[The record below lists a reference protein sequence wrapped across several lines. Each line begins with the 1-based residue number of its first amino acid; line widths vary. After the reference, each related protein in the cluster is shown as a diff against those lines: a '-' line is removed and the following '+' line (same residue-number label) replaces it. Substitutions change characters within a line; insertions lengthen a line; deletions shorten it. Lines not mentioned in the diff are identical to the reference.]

1 MTSSL
6 LAPPEMV
13 VAAGGTISFVY
24 HTTWKVLFLYGVT
37 IGVSVQMFYLI
48 WQKGKQDEMIRRQF
62 TPIVLGILLL
72 YAGNVVIFLPMFKG
86 FPVDILTGIVNVF
99 CLFHVLYARRM
110 FKLTLLVS
118 KGSCYVIA
126 AICSL
131 LVFSNVVF
139 LLRRFVVEK
148 FPGFANYDILIVSVV
163 FLIATV
169 CIYQA
174 LKHLLDKIFIREEL
188 VRSETLKEFSAA
200 VSRSLNINEILD
212 VMVQVIQD
220 TIGVKKVYV
229 CLINN
234 SGDQYQ
240 ISYSTSALDKRSYY
254 LKRDNPVVVWL
265 ERNNSCLLMKDF
277 RRAVVYKSMWETEK
291 QLLLDLEIECL
302 VPLEDEQQLV
312 GFVMITGKEKST
324 SFTYDDLN
332 FLDSVKSIGSIAVK
346 NSHLYEKV
354 YLEARID
361 ELTGLLN
368 RKYFYEIL
376 EQETEKHK
384 KSSLSLILLS
394 VDDFKLYNQLYGT
407 QEGDLAL

>member
-13 VAAGGTISFVY
+13 VAAGGIISFVY

-163 FLIATV
+163 LLIATV

-265 ERNNSCLLMKDF
+265 ERNNSCLL
-277 RRAVVYKSMWETEK
+277 
-291 QLLLDLEIECL
+291 
-302 VPLEDEQQLV
+302 
-312 GFVMITGKEKST
+312 
-324 SFTYDDLN
+324 
-332 FLDSVKSIGSIAVK
+332 
-346 NSHLYEKV
+346 NSNWW
-354 YLEARID
+354 A
-361 ELTGLLN
+361 
-368 RKYFYEIL
+368 
-376 EQETEKHK
+376 
-384 KSSLSLILLS
+384 LS
-394 VDDFKLYNQLYGT
+394 
-407 QEGDLAL
+407 